1 MWLAL
6 VSSALVPGAA
16 AYDPTHAHLQ
26 KVLDTRLAGGRV
38 DYGALHAAPAELD
51 AYLAEVASAPVASMS
66 AAERKALW
74 LNAYNA
80 LTIDLVADNAPLAS
94 IRDLDGG
101 KVWDTRRYTVG
112 GAQMTLN
119 ELEGGLRAFGD
130 PRVHAGLNCAS
141 IGCPPLSARVY
152 TAASVE
158 AQLDTAARTWAATA
172 TLSGGVLSVSSIFD
186 WYGDDFLA
194 RFGTATFDVPGLEG
208 KTEAAANFI
217 ATYAPDKA
225 AALRAGGY
233 TVVYQAYDWRVNG
246 R

>member
-1 MWLAL
+1 MWFAPVSSVLVPLAL
-6 VSSALVPGAA
+6 

-26 KVLDTRLAGGRV
+26 KVLDTRLVGGRV
-38 DYGALHAAPAELD
+38 DYAALHAAPAELD
-51 AYLAEVASAPVASMS
+51 AYLAEVASAPVASLS

-80 LTIDLVADNAPLAS
+80 LTIDLVADNYPLAS

-101 KVWDTRRYTVG
+101 KVWDTRRFTVG
-112 GAQMTLN
+112 GTPMTLN
-119 ELEGGLRAFGD
+119 ALEAGLRALGD

-141 IGCPPLSARVY
+141 IGCPPLSSKVY
-152 TAASVE
+152 TAAAVE
-158 AQLDTAARTWAATA
+158 AQLDTAARAWAATA

-194 RFGTATFDVPGLEG
+194 RFGSATFDVPGLDG
-208 KTEAAANFI
+208 KAEAAANFL
-217 ATYAPDKA
+217 AAYAPDKA

-233 TVVYQAYDWRVNG
+233 SVTWQAYDWRVNG